1 MDNPKM
7 WVVPTNPLEAA
18 LLRAMPRLR
27 RTCRHLA
34 PSPAAADDLLQET
47 LIRAL
52 SRPPT
57 DLDRD
62 IGPWLDRVA
71 RNLAIDSRRADREA
85 PAAEPEP
92 ADHSEQPDLGLLE
105 QAQQAWLGALARLNP
120 LQRSVFLLREL
131 ADCSGAEVARL
142 LHISEASVRVHLHRG
157 RQRLAN
163 RNGGEAR
170 LEPALVEQLAKA
182 RVSSF
187 GDFIRLGRRFDGLSP
202 LWVGPQDPQVW
213 SALLEL
219 MVAASPQNRETT
231 AYLHYLK
238 GAAANRRMQSIA
250 ALEHLAAALEAAG
263 SDSQLRCLVLHEQA
277 IVATRA
283 YDQGLGA
290 DALAALQDQPGLSRV
305 LHCSSNANL
314 AWRRGD
320 ARRAEQEARAALA
333 QTDDAWQRS
342 RLVVNL
348 AMYENQQGDYAKALA
363 RLDVALAE
371 LESANDQEALSRLWN
386 TRGMALQN
394 MGDLDEAE
402 TCFEFAVQH
411 DVAFQGASGGYTPLG
426 NLALLRAEQGHFDD
440 ALSVLQQA
448 RRRNQQ
454 GNKDARSMAISSANL
469 GMVHHFRDD
478 LPAALADLD
487 RAAIEATA
495 IGDERLL
502 AHVLAHRGAV
512 HGRLGQP
519 DASSSDLARAR
530 ELAQP
535 EQTPILDAL
544 AAAATADVDREGA
557 ALTLSRLTQQAPRRC
572 TTRLAVGL
580 LAAALG

>member
-1 MDNPKM
+1 MK
-7 WVVPTNPLEAA
+7 
-18 LLRAMPRLR
+18 
-27 RTCRHLA
+27 
-34 PSPAAADDLLQET
+34 SP
-47 LIRAL
+47 
-52 SRPPT
+52 
-57 DLDRD
+57 
-62 IGPWLDRVA
+62 
-71 RNLAIDSRRADREA
+71 
-85 PAAEPEP
+85 
-92 ADHSEQPDLGLLE
+92 PD
-105 QAQQAWLGALARLNP
+105 A
-120 LQRSVFLLREL
+120 VY
-131 ADCSGAEVARL
+131 AEVR
-142 LHISEASVRVHLHRG
+142 
-157 RQRLAN
+157 
-163 RNGGEAR
+163 
-170 LEPALVEQLAKA
+170 
-182 RVSSF
+182 
-187 GDFIRLGRRFDGLSP
+187 DT
-202 LWVGPQDPQVW
+202 DPDV
-213 SALLEL
+213 LD
-219 MVAASPQNRETT
+219 
-231 AYLHYLK
+231 
-238 GAAANRRMQSIA
+238 
-250 ALEHLAAALEAAG
+250 AAG
-263 SDSQLRCLVLHEQA
+263 LTEHDGR
-277 IVATRA
+277 
-283 YDQGLGA
+283 
-290 DALAALQDQPGLSRV
+290 LAALRAWVDAEQVRSTRARRRLAEQGQTADPASSLSRDGKQ
-305 LHCSSNANL
+305 SSK
-314 AWRRGD
+314 D
-320 ARRAEQEARAALA
+320 
-333 QTDDAWQRS
+333 
-342 RLVVNL
+342 
-348 AMYENQQGDYAKALA
+348 AKAA
-363 RLDVALAE
+363 AE
-371 LESANDQEALSRLWN
+371 REEVCTAMPSFEEALSSGDVSAGHVDAIAN
-386 TRGMALQN
+386 ATRN
-394 MGDLDEAE
+394 LDEAE